1 MRNYIKRMI
10 IWIVMCGT
18 VYAFWRWYSGL
29 LMPFVLAVLLA
40 VWLDPIVGKLE
51 HWGLSRSIAALLA
64 VISSILGLFVILTVL
79 ATVLVTEL
87 KQLMRTLPAVV
98 TTIEQ
103 TLYVFVDKL
112 GQVRQPFGPGREGWQ
127 MQMETVSRL
136 VESILRMVANF
147 LVHLPDTML
156 MLMVAVMAAFFIMR
170 DKERVAQYV
179 VAWFPPPWRPY
190 VASMRMDI
198 TSGTLGFLKAQLM
211 LVSLTAL
218 GTMTGLLLLGMHY
231 AVLIGIVAGVLDFIP
246 YMGPTTILI
255 PWALVQ
261 LVTGHPVTTA
271 KIVIVMLA
279 VALVRQIAEPRLVGQ
294 NMGLHPLVA
303 ILALYLGV
311 QFFGASGFLVG
322 PISAV
327 IIKVMAQVFDPPA
340 LDSKS

>member
-1 MRNYIKRMI
+1 MRNYIKRVI
-10 IWIVMCGT
+10 IWIVMCGI

-51 HWGLSRSIAALLA
+51 HWGLSRSLAALLA

-87 KQLMRTLPAVV
+87 KQLLRTLPAVV

-103 TLYVFVDKL
+103 SLYGLVDKL
-112 GQVRQPFGPGREGWQ
+112 GQVQQPFGPGPEGWQ
-127 MQMETVSRL
+127 MQMQTVSRL

-170 DKERVAQYV
+170 DKERVARHV

-190 VASMRMDI
+190 VASMRTDI

-218 GTMTGLLLLGMHY
+218 GTMTGLLLLGLHY

-261 LVTGHPVTTA
+261 LVTGHPVTVA